1 MITFPVLAFTSAW
14 IAGMTCIVLIMAYF
28 FDDASPFYSAYV
40 FENLVVFM
48 SFVVAVSSIESVFRT
63 MVNGY
68 FTLRMRELST
78 AAFVKDKELQRNSI
92 TVIESRGPTGSV
104 SVKNAVT
111 NASSA
116 QQQEDAPSAQQHEDA
131 SSAQGASSAG
141 EDASSAQQPDSQ
153 QLDSTVIS
161 PQSDTGSA
169 INTPS
174 FGEPDDAAIKK
185 APDSDAL
192 SGANTVSGSV

>member
-1 MITFPVLAFTSAW
+1 MVTFPVLAFTSAW

-78 AAFVKDKELQRNSI
+78 AAFVKDKELQRDSI
-92 TVIESRGPTGSV
+92 MVIESRGPTGSV

-116 QQQEDAPSAQQHEDA
+116 QQQEDAPSAQDA

>member
-78 AAFVKDKELQRNSI
+78 AAFVKDKELQRDSI
-92 TVIESRGPTGSV
+92 MVIESRGPTGSV

-116 QQQEDAPSAQQHEDA
+116 QQQEDA